1 MARLP
6 ALITDR
12 ADIEALIPQHGAM
25 CLLDSIEYWDGQRI
39 ICTSMQHRSAGN
51 PLRTRN
57 ALSSLHGIEF
67 AAQAVAVHGGL
78 TAPGHARPGIGL
90 LLSARDC
97 KFHRRKLDDI
107 EGALVIEA
115 EQMGRND
122 QTRMYRF
129 KVSAQDVLV
138 VEGRT
143 AVLLRE
149 GAAP

>member
-1 MARLP
+1 M
-6 ALITDR
+6 ITDR
-12 ADIEALIPQHGAM
+12 ATIEALIPQQGAM
-25 CLLDSIEYWDGQRI
+25 CLLDSIEYWNGQRI

-78 TAPGHARPGIGL
+78 TAPGHARPRVGL

>member
-1 MARLP
+1 MIA
-6 ALITDR
+6 DR
-12 ADIEALIPQHGAM
+12 ATIESLIPQQGAM
-25 CLLDSIEYWDGQRI
+25 CLLDSIEYWNGQRI

-67 AAQAVAVHGGL
+67 AAQAVAAHGGL
-78 TAPGHARPGIGL
+78 TATGQARPRVGL